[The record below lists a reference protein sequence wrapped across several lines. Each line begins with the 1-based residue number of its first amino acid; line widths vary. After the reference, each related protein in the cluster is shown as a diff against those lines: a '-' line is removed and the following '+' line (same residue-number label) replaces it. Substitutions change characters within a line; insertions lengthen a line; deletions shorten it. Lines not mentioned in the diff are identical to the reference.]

1 MFTTDE
7 RRLLLSTPGIG
18 PGVIGRLESAGISS
32 LAQLDEIGADLALKR
47 VCQIVGSTGWANRRG
62 ALLRAL
68 QAARFTQRRQSANA
82 QTN

>member
-18 PGVIGRLESAGISS
+18 PGVIDRLESVGITS
-32 LAQLDEIGADLALKR
+32 LAQLDEVGADLASQR
-47 VCQIVGSTGWANRRG
+47 VCKMVGSIGWSNRRG

-68 QAARFTQRRQSANA
+68 QAACGTQL
-82 QTN
+82 